1 MEFNN
6 YGESLDSTPD
16 FLFLKK
22 IYLEDLEDLEI
33 CENNVKFETLIENK
47 PDENNDLQIVSE
59 ANPLAYLDNLIKE
72 NQPTNNNEEIILRNS
87 LESS

>member
-1 MEFNN
+1 MQFNN
-6 YGESLDSTPD
+6 YGESLDSSPD

-47 PDENNDLQIVSE
+47 PDEKNDLQILSE
-59 ANPLAYLDNLIKE
+59 ANPLEYLDNLIKE
-72 NQPTNNNEEIILRNS
+72 NQPTKNDEEIILRDS